1 MFEFVLIIS
10 AIIIV
15 FSMIKSHHFFKVLFL
30 SAFQGIIAVFAVNF
44 IGDIINVHIMV
55 NWFSIAVSAAGGLP
69 GVIFL
74 LVNDMISKL

>member
-15 FSMIKSHHFFKVLFL
+15 FSMIKSHHFFKSLFL

-44 IGDIINVHIMV
+44 IGDLINVHIMV

-74 LVNDMISKL
+74 LVNDMILKY